1 MSIGKYY
8 TCVVIRIDAFESTI
22 IDEKHFSTFDE
33 AAEYKRTLE
42 TGLVCVIAEI

>member
-8 TCVVIRIDAFESTI
+8 TCVVIRIDAFESVI
-22 IDEKHFSTFDE
+22 VDEKHFSTFDE
-33 AAEYKRTLE
+33 AAEYKKTLE